1 MALSKLVFKPGVN
14 RDQTNYASEGGWYD
28 TQLVRFRS
36 GYPEKFGGWTVSN
49 LTPYKGSARAIFSW
63 SVIDGSNLISVG
75 TNTNV
80 YVGSGTALYDITP
93 VYATYTSATSPSS
106 SNCIGTTNG
115 SKTVTVT
122 IIGHGATTGTSVT
135 FSGIAG
141 PTIGGIPVTEMNT
154 TVVVTVLDSSTFTFQ
169 ATTTAT
175 STTTGQGGTGITAI
189 IYMPA
194 GFSITT
200 GGYGWGTGTWGRLT
214 WGSGSTSPVS
224 QPARLIFMDK
234 FNNDLVF
241 NTQYDPVSGA
251 AGEIYYWAYINSF
264 NTRAVL
270 LSSLSGAVA
279 VPQKVG
285 KILFTP
291 QGFLLAL
298 GCTNYDA
305 TAPAPNYLGSYDPLL
320 IRWSNVDP
328 DIGPEPENWQPT
340 TTNTAGFLRLQ
351 SGSRIITAINTRQET
366 LIFTNTSLTSLQFLG
381 TAEVFGLQELSHNIS
396 IIGSNALIGS
406 NNITYW
412 MGRDRFYTY
421 SGRVDT
427 LPCTI
432 RQYIFTDLN
441 YEQSALIFAGVN
453 NKFTEIIWFYP
464 SANSSEIDRY
474 VVFNYLENI
483 WYYGQLERTAWIDSG
498 VFNNPVALKN
508 DVNGNGWVYQHE
520 NGTNDGQPLGAPP
533 LPIIAYIQSAD
544 VDIDDGDKYMLIR
557 RVIPDINFRGSET
570 NNPVTGA
577 SIIPEADITVGV
589 RNFPG
594 AVSSVTNA
602 EGQPTEATIVT
613 ATATIDQYTNQ
624 VFIRARGRQM
634 NFKIES
640 DTIGTQWQL
649 GLPRVDARP
658 DGTRN

>member
-14 RDQTNYASEGGWYD
+14 RDQTNYASEGGWYE

-36 GYPEKFGGWTVSN
+36 GFPEKFGGWTVSN
-49 LTPYKGSARAIFSW
+49 LNAYTDSARAIFSW
-63 SVIDGSNLISVG
+63 STTDGSNLLGIG
-75 TNTNV
+75 TNSRV
-80 YVGSGTALYDITP
+80 YVGAGTTLHDITP
-93 VYATYTSATSPSS
+93 VYATYTTSTTPDTD
-106 SNCIGTTNG
+106 NCIGTTNA
-115 SKTVTVT
+115 SKSVTVT
-122 IIGHGATTGTSVT
+122 LTGHGATTGTYVS

-141 PTIGGIPVTEMNT
+141 PTIGGIPVSEMNT
-154 TVVVTVLDSSTFTFQ
+154 TVQVTVLDSNTFTFQ

-175 STTTGQGGTGITAI
+175 STTTGQGGTAI
-189 IYMPA
+189 IAIVYMPA
-194 GFSITT
+194 GFPIATA
-200 GGYGWGTGTWGRLT
+200 GYGWGTSTWSRLT
-214 WGSGSTSPVS
+214 WGSGSTVPIF

-241 NTQYDPVSGA
+241 NTQYDTVSTTG
-251 AGEIYYWAYINSF
+251 GEIYYWVY
-264 NTRAVL
+264 NTAFSNDAVL
-270 LSSLSGAVA
+270 LKSLAGAVA
-279 VPQKVG
+279 VPQKVT

-305 TAPAPNYLGSYDPLL
+305 TAAAPDYLGTYDPLL

-351 SGSRIITAINTRQET
+351 SGSRIVTAINTRQET
-366 LIFTNTSLTSLQFLG
+366 LVFTNTSLSSLQFLG

-396 IIGSNALIGS
+396 IIGANALVGS

-432 RQYIFTDLN
+432 RQYIFTDIN
-441 YEQSALIFAGVN
+441 FTQSALIFAGVN
-453 NKFTEIIWFYP
+453 NKFTEIIWFYC

-498 VFNNPVALKN
+498 VFNNPVGLA
-508 DVNGNGWVYQHE
+508 DGWVYQHE
-520 NGTNDGQPLGAPP
+520 NGTNDGQPLGAAP
-533 LPIIAYIQSAD
+533 LPITAFIQSAD

-557 RVIPDINFRGSET
+557 RVIPDINFRGSDTSNEI
-570 NNPVTGA
+570 TGA
-577 SIIPEADITVGV
+577 PIIPEADITVGV

-594 AVSSVTNA
+594 AASSTTNA
-602 EGQPTEATIVT
+602 EGVSTGATIVT
-613 ATATIDQYTNQ
+613 ATATVDQYTNQ

-634 NFKIES
+634 NFKIGS
-640 DTIGTQWQL
+640 DTVGTQWQL
-649 GLPRVDARP
+649 GMPRVDARP

>member
-14 RDQTNYASEGGWYD
+14 RDQTNYASEGGWYE

-36 GYPEKFGGWTVSN
+36 GFPEKFGGWTVSN
-49 LTPYKGSARAIFSW
+49 LNAYTDSARAIFSW
-63 SVIDGSNLISVG
+63 STTDGSNLLGIG
-75 TNTNV
+75 TNSRV
-80 YVGSGTALYDITP
+80 YVGAGTTLHDITP
-93 VYATYTSATSPSS
+93 VYATYTNATSPSS

-122 IIGHGATTGTSVT
+122 ITGHGATTGTYVS

-141 PTIGGIPVTEMNT
+141 PTIGGIPVSEMNT
-154 TVVVTVLDSSTFTFQ
+154 TVQVTVLDSNTFTFQ

-175 STTTGQGGTGITAI
+175 STTTGQGGTGITVV

-194 GFSITT
+194 GFPIATA
-200 GGYGWGTGTWGRLT
+200 GYGWGTSTWSRLT
-214 WGSGSTSPVS
+214 WGSGSTVPIF

-241 NTQYDPVSGA
+241 NTQYDTVSTTG
-251 AGEIYYWAYINSF
+251 GEIYYWVY
-264 NTRAVL
+264 NTAFSNDAVL
-270 LSSLSGAVA
+270 LKSLAGAVA
-279 VPQKVG
+279 VPQKVT

-305 TAPAPNYLGSYDPLL
+305 TAAAPDYLGTYDPLL

-351 SGSRIITAINTRQET
+351 SGSRIVTAINTRQET
-366 LIFTNTSLTSLQFLG
+366 LVFTNTSLSSLQFLG

-396 IIGSNALIGS
+396 IIGANALVGS

-432 RQYIFTDLN
+432 RQYIFTDIN
-441 YEQSALIFAGVN
+441 FTQSALIFAGVN
-453 NKFTEIIWFYP
+453 NKFTEIIWFYC

-483 WYYGQLERTAWIDSG
+483 WYYGQLSRTAWIDSG
-498 VFNNPVALKN
+498 VFNNPVGLS
-508 DVNGNGWVYQHE
+508 NGWVYQHE
-520 NGTNDGQPLGAPP
+520 NGTNDGQPLGAAP
-533 LPIIAYIQSAD
+533 LPITSFIQSAD

-557 RVIPDINFRGSET
+557 RVIPDINFRGSDTSNEI
-570 NNPVTGA
+570 TGA
-577 SIIPEADITVGV
+577 PIIPEADITVGV

-594 AVSSVTNA
+594 AASSITNA
-602 EGQPTEATIVT
+602 EGQTTDATIVT
-613 ATATIDQYTNQ
+613 ATATVDQYTNQ

-634 NFKIES
+634 NFKIGS
-640 DTIGTQWQL
+640 DTVGTQWQL